1 MITLKM
7 IKTLKKKTIEQ
18 LKDEYNFDE
27 IKDAFDKGAVP
38 HQLSFF
44 MEVTMKV
51 SYRPAIFCFLVKITM
66 SLYCF
71 NVQIRA
77 KL

>member
-7 IKTLKKKTIEQ
+7 IKILKKKIEQ

-27 IKDAFDKGAVP
+27 IKDAFDEGGVP
-38 HQLSFF
+38 RQLNFF

-51 SYRPAIFCFLVKITM
+51 SYRPATICLLVKITM
-66 SLYCF
+66 SLHCF
-71 NVQIRA
+71 YV
-77 KL
+77 